1 VALFLGR
8 MPVGLRNLGVFAL
21 RYSAQVNGYLLL
33 LTDRYPFSG
42 PSLEQLPPES
52 SSLPEP
58 A

>member
-1 VALFLGR
+1 
-8 MPVGLRNLGVFAL
+8 
-21 RYSAQVNGYLLL
+21 VNGYIWL

-52 SSLPEP
+52 APLPAPLPEP